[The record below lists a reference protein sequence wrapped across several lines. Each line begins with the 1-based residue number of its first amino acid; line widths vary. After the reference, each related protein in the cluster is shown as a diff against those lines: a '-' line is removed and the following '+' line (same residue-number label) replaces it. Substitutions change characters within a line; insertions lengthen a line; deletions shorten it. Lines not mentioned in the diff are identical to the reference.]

1 MSEFSDGFSIGLV
14 SCGFVAPVNTG
25 DTCNVASS
33 IKNHLRYPSSFS
45 YLLYTFISRC
55 SRYNLSIEAH

>member
-1 MSEFSDGFSIGLV
+1 MSEFSDGFSIALV

-33 IKNHLRYPSSFS
+33 INHLMYPSV
-45 YLLYTFISRC
+45 LLLLTVHFHQQMFTLQPL
-55 SRYNLSIEAH
+55 N